1 MILTYLSSLA
11 IAGLILTV
19 LLARQRSRHA
29 LTAGGGVLFGA
40 LAVLSAWSFG
50 IFLAPVSLLLI
61 LVAAFQLGRR
71 GVA

>member
-11 IAGLILTV
+11 VAGLILTV
-19 LLARQRSRHA
+19 LLARRRSRHA
-29 LTAGGGVLFGA
+29 LTAWGGVLSAA

-61 LVAAFQLGRR
+61 LIAAFQLGRR
-71 GVA
+71 GGA